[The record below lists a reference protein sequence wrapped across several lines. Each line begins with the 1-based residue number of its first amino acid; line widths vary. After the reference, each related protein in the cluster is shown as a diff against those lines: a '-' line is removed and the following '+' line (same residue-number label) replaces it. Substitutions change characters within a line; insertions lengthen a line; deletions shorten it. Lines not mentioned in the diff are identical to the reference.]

1 MKQII
6 HLKGLNG
13 LRAIAAISV
22 MLSHVFQNTFGN
34 WGITPIHLS
43 LFEGGVTLFFVIS
56 GFLITFL
63 LLKEKKLTNSI
74 NIKKFYLRRIL
85 RIWPLYYMFILV
97 CIIIVSQMKAESILV
112 PTLWYYLFFTAN
124 IPFLS
129 ASGIWIIVHYW
140 SIGVEEQY
148 YLFWPWVVKYAK
160 SNLIKVT
167 IVLLILFFGCK
178 IGSWVL
184 FSNHSLIY
192 RFFAVTS
199 FHCMMLGGIGAIL
212 YYKRTKWF
220 LLITTDKRIQLLT
233 WIALVLSGFYAEF
246 IPALIRNEYTA
257 FISLLLIMGQVENKT
272 TLLKLENK
280 TFNYIGK
287 ISYGI
292 YVIHPLII
300 YLLSI
305 FWRFKLSHSMP
316 IAIQYPLIYSLVCTL
331 TIIVAALS
339 YKFYESPFLYFK
351 ERFAIIKSSGSC
363 FLK

>member
-1 MKQII
+1 
-6 HLKGLNG
+6 
-13 LRAIAAISV
+13 
-22 MLSHVFQNTFGN
+22 
-34 WGITPIHLS
+34 
-43 LFEGGVTLFFVIS
+43 
-56 GFLITFL
+56 
-63 LLKEKKLTNSI
+63 
-74 NIKKFYLRRIL
+74 
-85 RIWPLYYMFILV
+85 
-97 CIIIVSQMKAESILV
+97 MKAESILT

-129 ASGIWIIVHYW
+129 ASGIWIFVHYW

-160 SNLIKVT
+160 SNLIKVAV
-167 IVLLILFFGCK
+167 VLLVLFFGCK
-178 IGSWVL
+178 IVSWVL

-199 FHCMMLGGIGAIL
+199 FHSMMLGGIGAIL

-233 WIALVLSGFYAEF
+233 WVALVLSGFYAEF
-246 IPALIRNEYTA
+246 IPALIRNEYIA
-257 FISLLLIMGQVENKT
+257 FISLFLIMGQVENKK

-280 TFNYIGK
+280 GFDYIGK

-300 YLLSI
+300 YLLSS
-305 FWRFKLSHSMP
+305 FWRPRFSHSMP
-316 IAIQYPLIYSLVCTL
+316 VSIQYPLIYLLVCIL

-339 YKFYESPFLYFK
+339 YKFYESPFLRLK
-351 ERFAIIKSSGSC
+351 DRFAIIKSSGSS
-363 FLK
+363 FFK